1 MLHHVKRLARKK
13 SVIGAFSL
21 IAVSGTAYGLQA
33 KPAAEPVRYVLA
45 AAERGSVI
53 VAVNGSG
60 QVAGLQTADV
70 KPTVSGT
77 VTKVLVQPGE
87 EVAEG
92 APLFEIDRKAA
103 LKAVRDAAQGVKD
116 AQLSVQSS
124 ELSLQ
129 KLTQPADANAVM
141 RAEHTLAAAERA
153 LADLQ
158 KGPDDTD
165 LRQAEADL
173 EAQKDNA
180 KLAADG
186 TTPQVVRD
194 AYDSAIPNL
203 KTTVQT
209 LQSALDAADAIIGV
223 ERSGLN
229 DAYERFLSVLSPV
242 SLSRARLSFPTAKTN
257 VLALKTKT
265 DALAAGSPT
274 ADVESALAA
283 AEAAVA
289 QVGAILDDTRDAVA
303 ATVASADYGQS
314 SLDSLLSG
322 IQSQRSSVASRT
334 GTLISMRQSFDQA
347 KDTFENAQR
356 GVDRA
361 ELALEKLKKGPD
373 ANAVAS
379 AQERIVEAKAALAE
393 AKKPADAIDI
403 AVAENGLAQRRA
415 ALDTARNRLADAQ
428 ETLNDYTVRAP
439 FAGIVARVTSKQ
451 ADQASPSTA
460 MASLFTKAKVATIT
474 LNEVDVARVKN
485 GQKATVTF
493 DAVQDLTI
501 AGAVLDVDP
510 IGTASQGVVSYTV
523 KVAFQGDDER
533 IKQGMSATAAIVTD
547 ARTDVVT
554 IPSSAVQRQGD
565 VAMVRTL
572 ASATGDDALSAQG
585 VTSPTA
591 PELRAVT
598 LGLSNDQSV
607 EVLDGLAAGDRVVT
621 RTIDPSTAVAAAN
634 AGGAGGGALRIGGG
648 NAAFGGG
655 GGFVGGNAVRIM
667 R

>member
-77 VTKVLVQPGE
+77 ITKVLVQPGE

-92 APLFEIDRKAA
+92 TPLFEIDRRDA

-129 KLTQPADANAVM
+129 KLKQPADANAVM
-141 RAEHTLAAAERA
+141 RAEHALAAAERA

-158 KGPDDTD
+158 KGPDDAD

-173 EAQKDNA
+173 EAQRDNA
-180 KLAADG
+180 KISADG

-194 AYDSAIPNL
+194 AYDNAIPTL

-209 LQSALDAADAIIGV
+209 LQSALDAADGVIGV

-229 DAYERFLSVLSPV
+229 DAYERFLSILSPI

-257 VLALKTKT
+257 VLALKAKT
-265 DALAAGSPT
+265 DALAAGSPAT
-274 ADVESALAA
+274 EVESALAA
-283 AEAAVA
+283 ADAVVA
-289 QVGAILDDTRDAVA
+289 QVGAVLDDTRDAVA
-303 ATVASADYGQS
+303 ATVPSAEYGQS

-334 GTLISMRQSFDQA
+334 GNIISMRQSFDQA
-347 KDTFENAQR
+347 KDSFENAKR
-356 GVDRA
+356 GVERA
-361 ELALEKLKKGPD
+361 ELAIEKLKKGPD
-373 ANAVAS
+373 ASAVAS
-379 AQERIVEAKAALAE
+379 AQERLLEAKAALE
-393 AKKPADAIDI
+393 DAKRPTDAIDI
-403 AVAENGLAQRRA
+403 AVSENSLAQRRA

-428 ETLNDYTVRAP
+428 ETMNDYTVRAP
-439 FAGIVARVTSKQ
+439 FAGVVARVASKP

-493 DAVQDLTI
+493 DAIQDLSI
-501 AGAVLDVDP
+501 AGTVLDVDP

-554 IPSSAVQRQGD
+554 IPNSAVQRQGD
-565 VAMVRTL
+565 VATVRTL
-572 ASATGDDALSAQG
+572 ASATGDDALSSQG

-591 PELRAVT
+591 PETRSVT

-607 EVLDGLAAGDRVVT
+607 EVLSGLAAGDRVVT
-621 RTIDPSTAVAAAN
+621 RTIDLAATVASAN
-634 AGGAGGGALRIGGG
+634 TGGSGALRIGGSTG
-648 NAAFGGG
+648 LGG
-655 GGFVGGNAVRIM
+655 GGFGGGAVRIG